1 MRSPRNLVGKQWGTL
16 VIESYLGRGVASWVY
31 AVRADDGAYALKLF
45 RPGFE
50 PGSDA
55 RSRSAREK
63 LCALAHP
70 NLCRFFKLDQIG
82 LEKGLSWY
90 ALMELIEGATLRS
103 HLAGHGGTFFTDF
116 QSIGLQLVDGLR
128 ALHRAGLSH
137 GDIKPSNVMIEER
150 TGRAVLTDFDLI
162 TESQNSQPRHKDKF
176 RGSIQYAAPECLVTR
191 SGSGDNSSDIF
202 SLGLCFYEIV
212 TGRPVFS
219 PGISVLGRVRILNQ
233 RLKLNREDYPASV
246 IQLVEAMLSN
256 SPECRPDIESCRQ
269 ELRSPSRL

>member
-1 MRSPRNLVGKQWGTL
+1 MRSPRNLVGRQLGAL

-50 PGSDA
+50 PAGDA

-63 LCALAHP
+63 LRGLTHP
-70 NLCRFFKLDQIG
+70 NLCRFFTLDQIEM
-82 LEKGLSWY
+82 EKGLSWY
-90 ALMELIEGATLRS
+90 ALLELIKGRTLQS
-103 HLAGHGGTFFTDF
+103 LLAGQGGAFFADF
-116 QSIGLQLVDGLR
+116 QSISLQLVDGLR
-128 ALHRAGLSH
+128 ALHNAGLCH

-162 TESQNSQPRHKDKF
+162 TEYQNSQPRHKHTF
-176 RGSIQYAAPECLVTR
+176 RGSIQYAAPECLVMR
-191 SGSGDNSSDIF
+191 SGPGNIRGDIF
-202 SLGLCFYEIV
+202 SLGLSFYEII
-212 TGRPVFS
+212 TGRPAFS

-233 RLKLNREDYPASV
+233 RLKVNREDYPASV

-256 SPECRPDIESCRQ
+256 SPECRPDIEYCLQ
-269 ELRSPSRL
+269 ELRSPSRF